1 MSMTYSGDQQVSL
14 WTIYNLFLITNIT
27 SSSFW
32 WSMGNMN
39 KQFRTGQ
46 KWNKIFC
53 LSIFLS
59 LFSRISLFA
68 FFIAA
73 LFALKNTEGAVEEGL
88 LKMSSMLW
96 KDETLHFHF
105 QNLSFKSNIVC
116 WVRQKMLKADKGN
129 NLKHYWVPVCIW
141 TCASG
146 FHFIFN
152 TVSWV

>member
-1 MSMTYSGDQQVSL
+1 MSMTYSGEQRVGL
-14 WTIYNLFLITNIT
+14 WTIYKLFLIMNIT
-27 SSSFW
+27 SWSFW
-32 WSMGNMN
+32 QSMGNMN

-59 LFSRISLFA
+59 LFSWIWLFD
-68 FFIAA
+68 FFIVV
-73 LFALKNTEGAVEEGL
+73 LFALKNTEGAMEEGL
-88 LKMSSMLW
+88 LKMSSMFW
-96 KDETLHFHF
+96 KGETLHFRF
-105 QNLSFKSNIVC
+105 QNLSFKRNIVC
-116 WVRQKMLKADKGN
+116 WVRQKMLKADKRN
-129 NLKHYWVPVCIW
+129 NLKHYRVPVCIW